1 MDLGFLARH
10 LAEDGPNI
18 YEAMIGLSTHTDKVQ
33 KEEQEL
39 ALGLVGPLLLFLR
52 SPWVLSGPRW
62 WTQVLQSEQ
71 NRQYIKIQKYY

>member
-1 MDLGFLARH
+1 MDLGFPARH
-10 LAEDGPNI
+10 LADDGPNI

-33 KEEQEL
+33 KEGQVL

-62 WTQVLQSEQ
+62 WAQILQSE
-71 NRQYIKIQKYY
+71 